1 MGCDST
7 NKSCKNIKKKIT
19 APKDNN
25 LNIDI
30 KNKVDSNIKNS
41 KTDSYN
47 VDEKSN
53 ISWNINQIGDL
64 NRYSEIKE
72 FEAD

>member
-7 NKSCKNIKKKIT
+7 NKNCKNNKKKIT

>member
-7 NKSCKNIKKKIT
+7 NKNCKNNKKKIT

-30 KNKVDSNIKNS
+30 KNKVDSNIKLIKKPKKLYNLTTNK
-41 KTDSYN
+41 KT
-47 VDEKSN
+47 EK
-53 ISWNINQIGDL
+53 
-64 NRYSEIKE
+64 
-72 FEAD
+72 

>member
-7 NKSCKNIKKKIT
+7 NKSSKDIKRKIT
-19 APKDNN
+19 SSKDNN

-30 KNKVDSNIKNS
+30 KNKGDSNIKNS

-47 VDEKSN
+47 VDEISN
-53 ISWNINQIGDL
+53 ISWNINQKGDF

-72 FEAD
+72 FEAY